1 MLIDLQ
7 ASTGHKLE
15 EALRVRYGYH
25 LFASEDI
32 HQAMAQIG
40 ISASASPLVLL
51 NLLPS
56 LTPPSVLE
64 PLELLLEDMVA
75 GAESYTY
82 SSHQELCRFHATPY
96 HLQDICE
103 LLACSYCMQLQFVLL
118 AQCRDMKHC
127 TA

>member
-1 MLIDLQ
+1 MNLQ
-7 ASTGHKLE
+7 AGARHKLE

-75 GAESYTY
+75 GAETYTF
-82 SSHQELCRFHATPY
+82 SSHQGLHLFHVPHQAICRV
-96 HLQDICE
+96 LVS
-103 LLACSYCMQLQFVLL
+103 SYCMLLQIVLL
-118 AQCRDMKHC
+118 AQCDGLNHW